1 MEMGPPGGGFA
12 GCCLFLGG
20 FFLGLGGGGGGLG
33 RGFWDGW
40 CVPVEAL

>member
-1 MEMGPPGGGFA
+1 MEMGGHSYGMEGWD
-12 GCCLFLGG
+12 GV
-20 FFLGLGGGGGGLG
+20 LG